1 MIHGKLMA
9 MSHDYGDITA
19 RSAGLVRDGFALY
32 QQRFIALTRWAKQR
46 FEERDWG
53 GLQHD
58 ATERLDLYKTVVD
71 GVVAELDSLL
81 RTGVNDKSIWAA
93 MKTHYS
99 ELIADREDWD
109 LAETFFNSITRRIF
123 STVGLD
129 SNIEYVD
136 TDFESPPTAAA
147 APVYRAYTEHG
158 SAAELLEEVMAD
170 FSFDVPYADRGG
182 DAAAAAEQL
191 IAHLPEVGALRS
203 IERVEMVRSVFYRG
217 HRAYLVGRVYSGL
230 AVIPLVLALANTD
243 AGIVVDAV
251 LLEEDDVSTLFSFT
265 RAYFHVEADRPYD
278 LVRFLGALT
287 PRKRSAELYISIGY
301 NKHGKTVLYRDLFR
315 HLALSDQQFEF
326 ARGTRGLVMV
336 AFTMPGYDIVFKVIR
351 DSFDPPK
358 QTTRQSVKDKYQL
371 VFRHDRAGRL
381 VDAQEF
387 EHLKFERGRFSD
399 ALLNELL
406 ENAGRSVSV
415 DGDHVVIDHAY
426 LERRVIPLNL
436 YVREAS
442 EQAAR
447 NAVSDY
453 GQTIKDLAAA
463 DIFPGDMLL
472 KNFGVTRHGRVV
484 FYDYDEL
491 TLLRECNF
499 RVMPEPTTPEEEMAS
514 EPWFSVGES
523 DIFPEEFRAFLGLSG
538 ELRELFESRHSE
550 IYDAG
555 FWKSIQDRIT
565 AGELIDILPYGS
577 GQRLQR

>member
-1 MIHGKLMA
+1 MTERA
-9 MSHDYGDITA
+9 PESA
-19 RSAGLVRDGFALY
+19 RVILDGFISY
-32 QQRFIALTRWAKQR
+32 QARFREITRRAKQR
-46 FEERDWG
+46 FEKRDWS
-53 GLQHD
+53 GLQTD
-58 ATERLDLYKTVVD
+58 ASERLDLYKDVVD
-71 GVVAELDSLL
+71 QVVANLHGGLESA
-81 RTGVNDKSIWAA
+81 VEDKAIWAI
-93 MKTHYS
+93 MKAHYS

-129 SNIEYVD
+129 ANIEYVD
-136 TDFESPPTAAA
+136 TDFESPPTAAT
-147 APVYRAYTEHG
+147 APVYRAYTDHG
-158 SAAELLEEVMAD
+158 SEVELLEQVMAD
-170 FSFDVPYADRGG
+170 YSFDVPYADLVG
-182 DAAAAAEQL
+182 DAAAAAGQL
-191 IAHLPEVGALRS
+191 ISHLPEVGALRS
-203 IERVEMVRSVFYRG
+203 IERVEMVRNVFYRG
-217 HRAYLVGRVYSGL
+217 QRAYLVGRVYSGL
-230 AVIPLVLALANTD
+230 AVIPLILALANTD
-243 AGIVVDAV
+243 AGILVDAV

-278 LVRFLGALT
+278 LVRFLAALT

-301 NKHGKTVLYRDLFR
+301 NKHGKTGLYRDLFR

-387 EHLKFERGRFSD
+387 EHLKFERIRFTD
-399 ALLNELL
+399 ALLTELL
-406 ENAGRSVSV
+406 EKAARSVSV
-415 DGDHVVIDHAY
+415 VGDHVVIDHAY

-442 EQAAR
+442 DQAAHS
-447 NAVSDY
+447 AVSDY

-499 RVMPEPTTPEEEMAS
+499 RVMPEPTTPEEEMAAD
-514 EPWFSVGES
+514 PWYSVAGN
-523 DIFPEEFRAFLGLSG
+523 DIFPEEFRAFLGLRG
-538 ELRELFESRHSE
+538 ELRELFESLHSE

-555 FWKSIQDRIT
+555 FWKSIQDRIA

-577 GQRLQR
+577 GRRLHH

>member
-1 MIHGKLMA
+1 MTEPAAASARLILNGF
-9 MSHDYGDITA
+9 SSYQEQFREIT
-19 RSAGLVRDGFALY
+19 
-32 QQRFIALTRWAKQR
+32 QRAKER
-46 FEERDWG
+46 FEKRDWS
-53 GLQHD
+53 GLQTD
-58 ATERLDLYKTVVD
+58 ATERLDLYKNVVD
-71 GVVAELDSLL
+71 GVVANVHRGLGAAVD
-81 RTGVNDKSIWAA
+81 DKSVWAA
-93 MKTHYS
+93 MKARYS

-129 SNIEYVD
+129 PNIEYMD
-136 TDFESPPTAAA
+136 TDFESPPTVAVE
-147 APVYRAYTEHG
+147 PVYRAYTDHR
-158 SAAELLEEVMAD
+158 SAVELLELVLAD
-170 FSFDVPYADRGG
+170 YPFEVPYADLGG
-182 DAAAAAEQL
+182 DATAGAAQL
-191 IAHLPEVGALRS
+191 ISHLPEVGALRS

-217 HRAYLVGRVYSGL
+217 QRAYLIGRVYSGL

-265 RAYFHVEADRPYD
+265 RAYFHVETERPYD
-278 LVRFLGALT
+278 LVRFLADLT

-301 NKHGKTVLYRDLFR
+301 NKHGKTGLYRDLFR

-358 QTTRQSVKDKYQL
+358 QTTRQSVMDKYQL

-387 EHLKFERGRFSD
+387 EHLKFERRRFTD
-399 ALLNELL
+399 VLLAELL
-406 ENAGRSVSV
+406 DKAGRTVSIE
-415 DGDHVVIDHAY
+415 GDHVVIDHAY

-442 EQAAR
+442 DRATLAA
-447 NAVSDY
+447 VTDY

-523 DIFPEEFRAFLGLSG
+523 DIFPEEFRSFLGLSG
-538 ELRELFESRHSE
+538 ELRDLFEARHSE
-550 IYDAG
+550 IYEAG
-555 FWKSIQDRIT
+555 FWTSIQERIA
-565 AGELIDILPYGS
+565 AGELIDILPYGP
-577 GQRLQR
+577 GQQLRHRDPSLPA

>member
-1 MIHGKLMA
+1 MTEPAAESARLILEGFT
-9 MSHDYGDITA
+9 SYQGQFREIT
-19 RSAGLVRDGFALY
+19 
-32 QQRFIALTRWAKQR
+32 QRAKQR
-46 FEERDWG
+46 FENRDWS
-53 GLQHD
+53 GLQTD
-58 ATERLDLYKTVVD
+58 ATERLDLYKNVVD
-71 GVVAELDSLL
+71 SVVAAVHKGLQTAVD
-81 RTGVNDKSIWAA
+81 DKLIWAA
-93 MKTHYS
+93 MKAHYS

-129 SNIEYVD
+129 PNIEYVD
-136 TDFESPPTAAA
+136 TDFESPPTAAV
-147 APVYRAYTEHG
+147 APVYRAYTDQATIE
-158 SAAELLEEVMAD
+158 ELLEQVMTEFA
-170 FSFDVPYADRGG
+170 FEVPYADLSR
-182 DAAAAAEQL
+182 DAAAAAGQL
-191 IAHLPEVGALRS
+191 ISHLPEVGALRS

-217 HRAYLVGRVYSGL
+217 QRAYLVGRVYSGL
-230 AVIPLVLALANTD
+230 ALIPLVLALANTD
-243 AGIVVDAV
+243 AGIVVDAL

-278 LVRFLGALT
+278 LVRFLAALT

-301 NKHGKTVLYRDLFR
+301 NKHGKTGLYRDLFR

-326 ARGTRGLVMV
+326 ARGTKGLVMV

-358 QTTRQSVKDKYQL
+358 QTTRQSVMDKYQL

-387 EHLKFERGRFSD
+387 EHLKFERKRFTT
-399 ALLNELL
+399 ALLTELL
-406 ENAGRSVSV
+406 NKAGRSVSV
-415 DGDHVVIDHAY
+415 EGDHVVIDHAY

-436 YVREAS
+436 YVQEAS
-442 EQAAR
+442 EPAAR
-447 NAVSDY
+447 AAVTDY

-491 TLLRECNF
+491 TLLRECTF
-499 RVMPEPTTPEEEMAS
+499 RVMPEPTTPEQEMAA

-523 DIFPEEFRAFLGLSG
+523 DIFPEEFRSFLGLKG
-538 ELRELFESRHSE
+538 ELREVFESRHSE
-550 IYDAG
+550 IFEAG
-555 FWKSIQDRIT
+555 FWRSIQDRIA
-565 AGELIDILPYGS
+565 AGELIDILPYGNDR
-577 GQRLQR
+577 RLRQ

>member
-1 MIHGKLMA
+1 MTQRA
-9 MSHDYGDITA
+9 PASA
-19 RSAGLVRDGFALY
+19 RVILDGFISYEA
-32 QQRFIALTRWAKQR
+32 RFREITRRAKQR
-46 FEERDWG
+46 FEKRDWS
-53 GLQHD
+53 GLQTD
-58 ATERLDLYKTVVD
+58 ATERLDLYKNVVD
-71 GVVAELDSLL
+71 QVVANLHDGLETEVD
-81 RTGVNDKSIWAA
+81 DKAIWAV
-93 MKTHYS
+93 MKSHYS

-129 SNIEYVD
+129 PNIEYVD
-136 TDFESPPTAAA
+136 TDFESPPTTAV
-147 APVYRAYTEHG
+147 APVYRAYTDHA
-158 SAAELLEEVMAD
+158 SPAELLEQVMTGY
-170 FSFDVPYADRGG
+170 SFEVPYADIEG

-191 IAHLPEVGALRS
+191 ISHLPEVGALRS

-217 HRAYLVGRVYSGL
+217 QRAFLVGRVYSGL
-230 AVIPLVLALANTD
+230 AVIPLVLALTNTD
-243 AGIVVDAV
+243 SGIVVDAV

-278 LVRFLGALT
+278 LVRFLAALT

-301 NKHGKTVLYRDLFR
+301 NKHGKTGLYRDLFR

-358 QTTRQSVKDKYQL
+358 QTTRQSVMDKYQL

-387 EHLKFERGRFSD
+387 EHLKFERGRFTDS
-399 ALLNELL
+399 LLTELL
-406 ENAGRSVSV
+406 EKAGRSVSV
-415 DGDHVVIDHAY
+415 EGDHVVIDHAY

-442 EQAAR
+442 EPAAR

-499 RVMPEPTTPEEEMAS
+499 RVMPEPSTPEEEMAS

-538 ELRELFESRHSE
+538 ELRKLFESRHSE

-555 FWKSIQDRIT
+555 FWKSIQDRIA

-577 GQRLQR
+577 GQRLQS

>member
-1 MIHGKLMA
+1 MPFQDDQGSNLSATLILAGF
-9 MSHDYGDITA
+9 STYQGQFTEIT
-19 RSAGLVRDGFALY
+19 RR
-32 QQRFIALTRWAKQR
+32 AKQR
-46 FEERDWG
+46 FEKRDWL
-53 GLQHD
+53 GLQTD
-58 ATERLDLYKTVVD
+58 ATERLDLYKNVVD
-71 GVVAELDSLL
+71 RVVANVREGL
-81 RTGVNDKSIWAA
+81 GPAVEDKSVWAA
-93 MKTHYS
+93 MKAHYS

-129 SNIEYVD
+129 PNIEYVD
-136 TDFESPPTAAA
+136 TDFESPPTAAV
-147 APVYRAYTEHG
+147 APVYRAYTDQA
-158 SAAELLEEVMAD
+158 SAAELLERVMTD
-170 FSFDVPYADRGG
+170 FPFEVPYADLGG
-182 DAAAAAEQL
+182 NASAAARQL
-191 IAHLPEVGALRS
+191 ISHLPDVGALRS
-203 IERVEMVRSVFYRG
+203 IERVEMVSSVFYRG
-217 HRAYLVGRVYSGL
+217 QRAFLVGRVYSGL
-230 AVIPLVLALANTD
+230 ALIPLVLALANTD

-251 LLEEDDVSTLFSFT
+251 LLEEDDISTLFSFT

-278 LVRFLGALT
+278 LVRFLAALT

-301 NKHGKTVLYRDLFR
+301 NKHGKTGLYRDLFR

-358 QTTRQSVKDKYQL
+358 QTTRQSVMDKYQL

-387 EHLKFERGRFSD
+387 EHLKFERSRFTD
-399 ALLNELL
+399 ALLTELL
-406 ENAGRSVSV
+406 DKASRSVSV
-415 DGDHVVIDHAY
+415 AGDHVVIDHAY

-447 NAVSDY
+447 DAVVDY
-453 GQTIKDLAAA
+453 GQTIKDLASA

-538 ELRELFESRHSE
+538 ELRQIFESRHAE
-550 IYDAG
+550 IYEAG
-555 FWKSIQDRIT
+555 FWKSIQDRIA
-565 AGELIDILPYGS
+565 AGELIDILPYRS
-577 GQRLQR
+577 SQRLQR

>member
-1 MIHGKLMA
+1 MTQRA
-9 MSHDYGDITA
+9 PESA
-19 RSAGLVRDGFALY
+19 RTILDGFTSY
-32 QQRFIALTRWAKQR
+32 QTQFREITRRAKQR
-46 FEERDWG
+46 FEKRDWS
-53 GLQHD
+53 GLQTD
-58 ATERLDLYKTVVD
+58 ATDRLDLYKNVVD
-71 GVVAELDSLL
+71 QVVANLHQDLATEVD
-81 RTGVNDKSIWAA
+81 DKAIWAL
-93 MKTHYS
+93 MKAEYS
-99 ELIADREDWD
+99 DLIADREDWD

-129 SNIEYVD
+129 PNIEYVD
-136 TDFESPPTAAA
+136 TDFESPPTAAHE
-147 APVYRAYTEHG
+147 PVYRAYTSHQSVED
-158 SAAELLEEVMAD
+158 LLGQVLD
-170 FSFDVPYADRGG
+170 DYQFDVPYADLES
-182 DAAAAAEQL
+182 DVAAAGAQL
-191 IAHLPEVGALRS
+191 ISHLPEVGALRS
-203 IERVEMVRSVFYRG
+203 IERVEMVRNVFYRG
-217 HRAYLVGRVYSGL
+217 QRAYLVGRVYSGL
-230 AVIPLVLALANTD
+230 ALIPLVLALANTD
-243 AGIVVDAV
+243 AGIVIDAV

-278 LVRFLGALT
+278 LVRFLAALT

-301 NKHGKTVLYRDLFR
+301 NKHGKTGLYRDLFR

-358 QTTRQSVKDKYQL
+358 QTTRRSVMEKYQL

-387 EHLKFERGRFSD
+387 EHLKFERSRFTD
-399 ALLNELL
+399 ALLAELL
-406 ENAGRSVSV
+406 EKAGRTVSV
-415 DGDHVVIDHAY
+415 VGDAVVIDHAY

-550 IYDAG
+550 IYNAQ

-565 AGELIDILPYGS
+565 AGELIDILPYAT
-577 GQRLQR
+577 GQRLRR

>member
-1 MIHGKLMA
+1 MTERA
-9 MSHDYGDITA
+9 PESA
-19 RSAGLVRDGFALY
+19 RVILDGFISY
-32 QQRFIALTRWAKQR
+32 QARFREITRRAKQR
-46 FEERDWG
+46 FEKRDWS
-53 GLQHD
+53 GLQTD
-58 ATERLDLYKTVVD
+58 ASERLDLYKNVVD
-71 GVVAELDSLL
+71 QVVANLQGGLESA
-81 RTGVNDKSIWAA
+81 VEDKAIWAI
-93 MKTHYS
+93 MKAHYS

-129 SNIEYVD
+129 ANIEYVD
-136 TDFESPPTAAA
+136 TDFESPPTAAT
-147 APVYRAYTEHG
+147 APVYRAYTDHG
-158 SAAELLEEVMAD
+158 SAAELLEQVMAD
-170 FSFDVPYADRGG
+170 YSFDVPYADLGG
-182 DAAAAAEQL
+182 DAAAAAGQL
-191 IAHLPEVGALRS
+191 ISHLPEVGALRS

-217 HRAYLVGRVYSGL
+217 QRAYLVGRVYSGL
-230 AVIPLVLALANTD
+230 AVIPLILALANTD
-243 AGIVVDAV
+243 EGILVDAV

-278 LVRFLGALT
+278 LVRFLAALT

-301 NKHGKTVLYRDLFR
+301 NKHGKTGLYRDLFR

-387 EHLKFERGRFSD
+387 EHLKFERSRFTD
-399 ALLNELL
+399 ALLTELL
-406 ENAGRSVSV
+406 DKAARSVSV
-415 DGDHVVIDHAY
+415 VGDHVVIDHAY

-442 EQAAR
+442 EHAAR
-447 NAVSDY
+447 SAVSDY

-499 RVMPEPTTPEEEMAS
+499 RVMPEPTTPEQEMAA
-514 EPWFSVGES
+514 EPWYSVGAD
-523 DIFPEEFRAFLGLSG
+523 DIFPEEFRAFLGLRG
-538 ELRELFESRHSE
+538 ELRELFESLHSE

-555 FWKSIQDRIT
+555 FWKSIQDRIA

-577 GQRLQR
+577 GRRLQH

>member
-1 MIHGKLMA
+1 MPFQDDPGSNLSAALILAGF
-9 MSHDYGDITA
+9 SIYQGQFTEIT
-19 RSAGLVRDGFALY
+19 RR
-32 QQRFIALTRWAKQR
+32 AKQR
-46 FEERDWG
+46 FEKRDWL
-53 GLQHD
+53 GLQTD
-58 ATERLDLYKTVVD
+58 ATDRLDLYKNVVD
-71 GVVAELDSLL
+71 RVVADVREGL
-81 RTGVNDKSIWAA
+81 GAAVEEKSVWAA
-93 MKTHYS
+93 MKAHYS

-129 SNIEYVD
+129 PNIEYVD
-136 TDFESPPTAAA
+136 TDFESPPTAAV
-147 APVYRAYTEHG
+147 APVYRAYTDQA
-158 SAAELLEEVMAD
+158 SAAELLEQVMTD
-170 FSFDVPYADRGG
+170 FPFEVPYADLGG
-182 DAAAAAEQL
+182 DASAAARQL
-191 IAHLPEVGALRS
+191 ISHLPDVGALRS
-203 IERVEMVRSVFYRG
+203 IERVEMVSSVFYRG
-217 HRAYLVGRVYSGL
+217 QRAFLVGRVYSGL
-230 AVIPLVLALANTD
+230 ALIPLVLALANTD

-251 LLEEDDVSTLFSFT
+251 LLEEDDISTLFSFT

-278 LVRFLGALT
+278 LVRFLAALT

-301 NKHGKTVLYRDLFR
+301 NKHGKTGLYRDLFR

-358 QTTRQSVKDKYQL
+358 QTTRQSVMDKYQL

-387 EHLKFERGRFSD
+387 EHLKFERSRFTD
-399 ALLNELL
+399 ALLSELL
-406 ENAGRSVSV
+406 DKASRSVSV
-415 DGDHVVIDHAY
+415 AGDHVVIDHAY

-447 NAVSDY
+447 DAVVDY
-453 GQTIKDLAAA
+453 GQTIKDLASA

-499 RVMPEPTTPEEEMAS
+499 RVMPEPTTPEEELAS

-523 DIFPEEFRAFLGLSG
+523 DIFPEEFRSFLGLTG
-538 ELRELFESRHSE
+538 ALRELFETRHSE
-550 IYDAG
+550 IYEAA
-555 FWKSIQDRIT
+555 FWQSIQERIA
-565 AGELIDILPYGS
+565 AGELIDILPYQNS
-577 GQRLQR
+577 QRLQR